1 LKKEK
6 EAELE
11 EEEQRK
17 IKSGYSKKAGN
28 NRSMMIKK
36 GDLMNPERKRRKK
49 LGAKLGTGFEQDT
62 GVSRPTPT
70 PPPSLYAKE

>member
-1 LKKEK
+1 
-6 EAELE
+6 
-11 EEEQRK
+11 
-17 IKSGYSKKAGN
+17 
-28 NRSMMIKK
+28 MMIKK

-49 LGAKLGTGFEQDT
+49 LGAKLGTGYEQDA